1 MYEQVT
7 GAKIIV
13 SFHLLMMIS
22 GRLTAGW
29 AILEETMNFK
39 RHCASPSIQKHITTL
54 RDLYSCLSSTHPP
67 SAPGGEGASVEVAFH
82 VKDMRRACRGD
93 LKINDECHDVLVHC
107 ICVCSRARYM
117 YQPMKKHSNLSS
129 CLHSPKL

>member
-22 GRLTAGW
+22 GRLIAGW

-54 RDLYSCLSSTHPP
+54 RDPVSLQRTPHLLPVVREP
-67 SAPGGEGASVEVAFH
+67 V
-82 VKDMRRACRGD
+82 
-93 LKINDECHDVLVHC
+93 
-107 ICVCSRARYM
+107 SR
-117 YQPMKKHSNLSS
+117 
-129 CLHSPKL
+129 